1 MTEPA
6 PFFAEVADAPDGAC
20 VAWLTAPDG
29 VRLRAATWA
38 GGARGTAILFPGR
51 TEYIEKYGQVIG
63 RLVERGFSVAVVDWR
78 GQGLSDRLAA
88 NPMLGH
94 VEDFRDYQ
102 RDVAA
107 LLGWEAVATLPRPF
121 HLVCHSMG
129 GCVGL
134 RSMLERA
141 DFASAIFSAPMWHL
155 RMRMAT
161 REITARATKFA
172 LMMGLGARLM
182 PGASARPTPLVNG
195 FEGNALTSDPE
206 QFARSVR
213 QITAHPDLSLGGP
226 SMQWTRAALEEMAR
240 LYIAPVPRLPV
251 LALVGSEETVVST
264 SVIRRQVAAMAD
276 GAFATLAGARHEI
289 FMENPTVQTELWAR
303 IDGFLAEVESSAPR
317 RAAN

>member
-6 PFFAEVADAPDGAC
+6 PFFAEVAEAPAGAR
-20 VAWLTAPDG
+20 VSWLTASDG
-29 VRLRAATWA
+29 VRLRAAAWE
-38 GGARGTAILFPGR
+38 GGARGTAVIFPGR
-51 TEYIEKYGQVIG
+51 TEYIEKYGRVVA
-63 RLVERGFSVAVVDWR
+63 RLCERGFSVAVIDWR

-107 LLGWEAVATLPRPF
+107 LLAWEGVAALPRPLR
-121 HLVCHSMG
+121 LVCHSMG

-141 DFASAIFSAPMWHL
+141 DFRSAIFSAPMWHL

-161 REITARATKFA
+161 REITTRATKFA
-172 LMMGLGARLM
+172 QMMGLGARLM
-182 PGASARPTPLVNG
+182 PGASPRPSSLVSG
-195 FEGNALTSDPE
+195 FVDNVLTSDPE
-206 QFARSVR
+206 QFAWAVH

-240 LYIAPVPRLPV
+240 LYVAPVPRLPV

-264 SVIRRQVAAMAD
+264 SVIRRQVAAMEN
-276 GAFATLAGARHEI
+276 GAFVSLTGGRHEL
-289 FMENPTVQTELWAR
+289 FMENPTIQAELWAR
-303 IDGFLAEVESSAPR
+303 IDGFFAGIEGPGGQGDR
-317 RAAN
+317 I